1 MISKFL
7 KFLPA
12 LLFAVL
18 MAACGGNDPETP
30 GNNGDNNGDDDPTE
44 EISASDFIGAW
55 VQDDSSDPVY
65 LVFNSDLTGESVL
78 NDDPGDPSS
87 IRKQAFEWKYRNESL
102 ILTFN
107 TTKMVYSVV
116 AISKKS
122 MTLMDED
129 GYEESYRRIKKSEVP
144 GYEGDD
150 DDDSDDPDGP
160 NDNPGDVNANIKTL
174 EAEPSAY
181 SAKLKGQYSGNV
193 LPTTVGIDY
202 SYFKDF
208 PEKYTH
214 RVSMDGKFGSFT
226 LEATK
231 IVDLATIYYR
241 AVAIVNDNA
250 IYGETK
256 QCKTL
261 QGTYKIDGKE
271 YKFIKVTGLASGSF
285 SMMQTEVPPEAEF
298 EICGCK
304 VTMNSNPKDPM
315 TKGEMREFFNI
326 DSPVLM
332 RYPSPE
338 EWMYAAS
345 GGSKSAGY
353 TYSGSNTL
361 DDVAWFASNS
371 NGHARKITSKLPNE
385 LGFYDMSGNYAEL
398 TALYDE
404 YLQEKWKEVVL
415 LATYKIQDVSA
426 LMFNKMWEAG
436 GGAFGG
442 CWDSSQDDCQTNSA
456 VNVTSQ
462 TERNRFD
469 NTKYTVRLVY
479 SRPD

>member
-1 MISKFL
+1 MNISKFL

-18 MAACGGNDPETP
+18 MAACGGNDPE
-30 GNNGDNNGDDDPTE
+30 NNGDGGKEIPTD
-44 EISASDFIGAW
+44 EITAADFVGAW
-55 VQDDSSDPVY
+55 INEEDPDVY
-65 LVFNSDLTGESVL
+65 IVLEADRSGSIIEFGTKDGKPIKVESE
-78 NDDPGDPSS
+78 
-87 IRKQAFEWKYRNESL
+87 IAWRYRNQT
-102 ILTFN
+102 LTVGSEDW
-107 TTKMVYSVV
+107 TVV
-116 AISKKS
+116 KISKRS

-129 GYEESYRRIKKSEVP
+129 GYEETYRRSRKSEIP

-150 DDDSDDPDGP
+150 PDDPDDPDGP

-174 EAEPSAY
+174 GAEPSAY

-202 SYFKDF
+202 SYYEDF
-208 PEKYTH
+208 PKKYTR
-214 RVSMDGKFGSFT
+214 RVSIDGKFGSFT

-241 AVAIVNDNA
+241 AVAIVNDKA

-256 QCKTL
+256 QCETL

-271 YKFIKVTGLASGSF
+271 YKFIKVTGLATGSF
-285 SMMQTEVPPEAEF
+285 SMMQTEVPPEAEL

-361 DDVAWFASNS
+361 NDVAWFASNS
-371 NGHARKITSKLPNE
+371 NGHARKIASKLPNE

>member
-1 MISKFL
+1 MNISKFL

-18 MAACGGNDPETP
+18 MAACGGNDPE
-30 GNNGDNNGDDDPTE
+30 NNGDGGKDIPTD
-44 EISASDFIGAW
+44 EITAADFVGAW
-55 VQDDSSDPVY
+55 VNEEDPDVY
-65 LVFNSDLTGESVL
+65 IVLEADRSGSIIEFGTKDGKPIKVESE
-78 NDDPGDPSS
+78 
-87 IRKQAFEWKYRNESL
+87 IAWRYRNQT
-102 ILTFN
+102 LTAGSEDW
-107 TTKMVYSVV
+107 TVV
-116 AISKKS
+116 KISKRS

-129 GYEESYRRIKKSEVP
+129 GYEESYRRIKKSEIP

-150 DDDSDDPDGP
+150 SDDPDDPDGP

-174 EAEPSAY
+174 DAEPSAY

-202 SYFKDF
+202 SYYEDF
-208 PEKYTH
+208 PKKYTR
-214 RVSMDGKFGSFT
+214 RVSIDGKFGSFT

-285 SMMQTEVPPEAEF
+285 SMMQTEVPPEAEL

-371 NGHARKITSKLPNE
+371 NGHARKIASKLPNE

>member
-1 MISKFL
+1 MNISKFL

-18 MAACGGNDPETP
+18 MASWGGNDPE
-30 GNNGDNNGDDDPTE
+30 NNGDGGKDIPTD
-44 EISASDFIGAW
+44 EITAADFVGAW
-55 VQDDSSDPVY
+55 VNEEDPDVY
-65 LVFNSDLTGESVL
+65 IVLEADRSGSIIEFGTKDGKPIKVESE
-78 NDDPGDPSS
+78 
-87 IRKQAFEWKYRNESL
+87 IAWRYRNQT
-102 ILTFN
+102 LTAGSEDW
-107 TTKMVYSVV
+107 TVV
-116 AISKKS
+116 KISKRS

-129 GYEESYRRIKKSEVP
+129 GYEESYRRIKKSEIP

-150 DDDSDDPDGP
+150 SDDPDDPDGP

-174 EAEPSAY
+174 DAEPSAY

-202 SYFKDF
+202 SYYEDF
-208 PEKYTH
+208 PKKYTR
-214 RVSMDGKFGSFT
+214 RVSIDGKFGSFT

-271 YKFIKVTGLASGSF
+271 YKFIKVTGFDSVSF
-285 SMMQTEVPPEAEF
+285 SMMQTEVPPEAEL

-371 NGHARKITSKLPNE
+371 NGHARKIASKLPNE

>member
-1 MISKFL
+1 MNISKFL

-12 LLFAVL
+12 LLFAVF
-18 MAACGGNDPETP
+18 MAACGGNDPE
-30 GNNGDNNGDDDPTE
+30 NNGDGGEDIPTD
-44 EISASDFIGAW
+44 EITSADFVGAW
-55 VQDDSSDPVY
+55 VNEEDPDCYIV
-65 LVFNSDLTGESVL
+65 LEADRSGSIIEFGTKDGKPIKVESE
-78 NDDPGDPSS
+78 
-87 IRKQAFEWKYRNESL
+87 IAWRYRNQT
-102 ILTFN
+102 LTVGSEDW
-107 TTKMVYSVV
+107 TVV
-116 AISKKS
+116 KISKRS

-129 GYEESYRRIKKSEVP
+129 GYEESYRRIKKSEIP

-150 DDDSDDPDGP
+150 PDDPDDPDGP

-193 LPTTVGIDY
+193 LPTMVGIDY

-208 PEKYTH
+208 PEKYTC

-241 AVAIVNDNA
+241 AVAIVNDKA

-256 QCKTL
+256 QCETL

-285 SMMQTEVPPEAEF
+285 SMMQTEVPPEAEL

-371 NGHARKITSKLPNE
+371 NGHARKIASKLPNE

>member
-1 MISKFL
+1 MNISKFL

-12 LLFAVL
+12 LLFAVF
-18 MAACGGNDPETP
+18 MAACGGNDPE
-30 GNNGDNNGDDDPTE
+30 NNGDGGKDIPTD
-44 EISASDFIGAW
+44 EITAADFVGAW
-55 VQDDSSDPVY
+55 VNEEDPDVY
-65 LVFNSDLTGESVL
+65 IVLEADCSGSIIEFGTKDGKPIKVESE
-78 NDDPGDPSS
+78 
-87 IRKQAFEWKYRNESL
+87 IAWRYRNQT
-102 ILTFN
+102 LTVDGEDW
-107 TTKMVYSVV
+107 TVV
-116 AISKKS
+116 KISKRS

-129 GYEESYRRIKKSEVP
+129 GYEESYRRIKKSEIP

-150 DDDSDDPDGP
+150 PDDPDGP

-202 SYFKDF
+202 SYYEDF
-208 PEKYTH
+208 PKKYTR
-214 RVSMDGKFGSFT
+214 RVSIDGKFGSFT

-285 SMMQTEVPPEAEF
+285 SMMQTEVPPEAEL

-371 NGHARKITSKLPNE
+371 NGHARKIASKLPNE

>member
-1 MISKFL
+1 MNISKFL

-18 MAACGGNDPETP
+18 MAACGGNDPE
-30 GNNGDNNGDDDPTE
+30 NNGDGGKDIPTD
-44 EISASDFIGAW
+44 EITAADFVGAW
-55 VQDDSSDPVY
+55 VNEEDPDVY
-65 LVFNSDLTGESVL
+65 IVLEADRSGSIIEFGTKDGKPIKVESE
-78 NDDPGDPSS
+78 
-87 IRKQAFEWKYRNESL
+87 IAWRYRNQT
-102 ILTFN
+102 LTAGSEDW
-107 TTKMVYSVV
+107 TVV
-116 AISKKS
+116 KISKRS

-129 GYEESYRRIKKSEVP
+129 GYEESYRRIKKSEIP

-150 DDDSDDPDGP
+150 SDDPDDPDGP

-174 EAEPSAY
+174 DAEPSAY

-202 SYFKDF
+202 SYYEDF
-208 PEKYTH
+208 PKKYTR
-214 RVSMDGKFGSFT
+214 RVSIDGKFGSFT

-285 SMMQTEVPPEAEF
+285 SMMQTEVPPEAEL

-326 DSPVLM
+326 DSPVLV

-371 NGHARKITSKLPNE
+371 NGHARKIASKLPNE

>member
-1 MISKFL
+1 MNISKFL

-18 MAACGGNDPETP
+18 MAACGGNDPE
-30 GNNGDNNGDDDPTE
+30 NNGDGGKEIPTD
-44 EISASDFIGAW
+44 EITAADFVGAW
-55 VQDDSSDPVY
+55 INEEDPDVY
-65 LVFNSDLTGESVL
+65 IVLEADRSGSIIEFGTKDGKPIKVESE
-78 NDDPGDPSS
+78 
-87 IRKQAFEWKYRNESL
+87 IAWRYRNQT
-102 ILTFN
+102 LTVGSEDW
-107 TTKMVYSVV
+107 TVV
-116 AISKKS
+116 KISKRS

-129 GYEESYRRIKKSEVP
+129 GYEESYRRIKKSEIP
-144 GYEGDD
+144 SYEGDD
-150 DDDSDDPDGP
+150 PDDPDDPDGP

-174 EAEPSAY
+174 DAEPSAY

-193 LPTTVGIDY
+193 LPTMVGIDY

-208 PEKYTH
+208 PEKYTC

-226 LEATK
+226 LDATK

-241 AVAIVNDNA
+241 AVAIVNDKA

-256 QCKTL
+256 QCETL

-285 SMMQTEVPPEAEF
+285 SMMQTEVPPEAEL

-371 NGHARKITSKLPNE
+371 NGHARKIASKLPNE

-469 NTKYTVRLVY
+469 NKKYTLRLVY

>member
-1 MISKFL
+1 MNSGD
-7 KFLPA
+7 A
-12 LLFAVL
+12 TLLAQL
-18 MAACGGNDPETP
+18 AGQGA
-30 GNNGDNNGDDDPTE
+30 PTE
-44 EISASDFIGAW
+44 IYEYEIVDYAL
-55 VQDDSSDPVY
+55 QP
-65 LVFNSDLTGESVL
+65 SV
-78 NDDPGDPSS
+78 
-87 IRKQAFEWKYRNESL
+87 
-102 ILTFN
+102 
-107 TTKMVYSVV
+107 
-116 AISKKS
+116 
-122 MTLMDED
+122 
-129 GYEESYRRIKKSEVP
+129 
-144 GYEGDD
+144 
-150 DDDSDDPDGP
+150 
-160 NDNPGDVNANIKTL
+160 KTL
-174 EAEPSAY
+174 DAEPSAY

-202 SYFKDF
+202 SYYEDF
-208 PEKYTH
+208 PKKYTR
-214 RVSMDGKFGSFT
+214 RVSIDGKFGSFT

-285 SMMQTEVPPEAEF
+285 SMMQTEVPPEAEL

-371 NGHARKITSKLPNE
+371 NGHARKIASKLPNE

>member
-1 MISKFL
+1 MNISRTL

-12 LLFAVL
+12 LLFAAF
-18 MAACGGNDPETP
+18 MAACGGNDPE
-30 GNNGDNNGDDDPTE
+30 NNGDGGEDIPTD
-44 EISASDFIGAW
+44 EITSADFVGAW
-55 VQDDSSDPVY
+55 VNEEDPDCYIV
-65 LVFNSDLTGESVL
+65 LEADRSGSIIEFGTKDGKPIKVESE
-78 NDDPGDPSS
+78 
-87 IRKQAFEWKYRNESL
+87 IAWRYRNQT
-102 ILTFN
+102 LTVGSEDW
-107 TTKMVYSVV
+107 TVV
-116 AISKKS
+116 KISKRS

-129 GYEESYRRIKKSEVP
+129 GYEESYRRIKKSEIP
-144 GYEGDD
+144 SYEGDD
-150 DDDSDDPDGP
+150 PDDPDDPDGP

-202 SYFKDF
+202 SYYEDF
-208 PEKYTH
+208 PKKYTR
-214 RVSMDGKFGSFT
+214 RVSIDGKFGSFT

-271 YKFIKVTGLASGSF
+271 YKFIKVTGPASGSF
-285 SMMQTEVPPEAEF
+285 SMMQTEVPPEAEL

-371 NGHARKITSKLPNE
+371 NGHARKIASKLPNE

-469 NTKYTVRLVY
+469 NKKYTLRLVY

>member
-1 MISKFL
+1 MNISKFL

-18 MAACGGNDPETP
+18 MAACGGNDPE
-30 GNNGDNNGDDDPTE
+30 NNGDGGKDIPTD
-44 EISASDFIGAW
+44 EITAADFVGAW
-55 VQDDSSDPVY
+55 VNEEDPDVY
-65 LVFNSDLTGESVL
+65 IVLEADRSGSIIEFGTKDGKPIKVESE
-78 NDDPGDPSS
+78 
-87 IRKQAFEWKYRNESL
+87 IAWRYRNQT
-102 ILTFN
+102 LTAGSEDW
-107 TTKMVYSVV
+107 TVV
-116 AISKKS
+116 KISKRS

-129 GYEESYRRIKKSEVP
+129 GYEESYRRIKKSEIP

-150 DDDSDDPDGP
+150 SDDPDDPDGP

-174 EAEPSAY
+174 DAEPSAY
-181 SAKLKGQYSGNV
+181 SAKLKGQYSGIV

-202 SYFKDF
+202 SYYEDF
-208 PEKYTH
+208 PKKYTR
-214 RVSMDGKFGSFT
+214 RVSIDGKFGSFT

-285 SMMQTEVPPEAEF
+285 SMMQTEVPPEAEL

-371 NGHARKITSKLPNE
+371 NGHARKIASKLPNE

>member
-30 GNNGDNNGDDDPTE
+30 GNNGDNNNNGDDDPTE
-44 EISASDFIGAW
+44 EISASDFVGAW
-55 VQDDSSDPVY
+55 VNEEDPDVYIVLESDRSGVIIEIGTNNGKPVTETIDF
-65 LVFNSDLTGESVL
+65 V
-78 NDDPGDPSS
+78 
-87 IRKQAFEWKYRNESL
+87 WKYRNQT
-102 ILTFN
+102 LTVDGEDY
-107 TTKMVYSVV
+107 TVIKM
-116 AISKKS
+116 SKRS

-144 GYEGDD
+144 GYEGDEP
-150 DDDSDDPDGP
+150 DDPDGP

-174 EAEPSAY
+174 DAEPSAY

-193 LPTTVGIDY
+193 LPTMVGIDY

-208 PEKYTH
+208 PEKYTC

-241 AVAIVNDNA
+241 AVAIVNDKA

-271 YKFIKVTGLASGSF
+271 YKFIKVTGLATGSF
-285 SMMQTEVPPEAEF
+285 SMMQTEVPPEAEL

-326 DSPVLM
+326 DSPVIM

-371 NGHARKITSKLPNE
+371 NGHARKIASKLPNE
-385 LGFYDMSGNYAEL
+385 LGFYDMSGNYAEI
-398 TALYDE
+398 TALYDDDLRE
-404 YLQEKWKEVVL
+404 RWKEAVL
-415 LATYKIQDVSA
+415 KATYRIQDISA

-442 CWDSSQDDCQTNSA
+442 CWDSSQDDCQVNSA

>member
-1 MISKFL
+1 MNISKFL

-18 MAACGGNDPETP
+18 MAACGGNDPE
-30 GNNGDNNGDDDPTE
+30 NNGDGGKDIPTD
-44 EISASDFIGAW
+44 EITAADFVGAW
-55 VQDDSSDPVY
+55 VNEEDPDVY
-65 LVFNSDLTGESVL
+65 IVLEADRSGSIIEFGTKDGKPIKVESE
-78 NDDPGDPSS
+78 
-87 IRKQAFEWKYRNESL
+87 IAWRYRNQT
-102 ILTFN
+102 LTAGSEDW
-107 TTKMVYSVV
+107 TVV
-116 AISKKS
+116 KISKRS

-129 GYEESYRRIKKSEVP
+129 GYEESYRRIKKSEIP

-150 DDDSDDPDGP
+150 SDDPDDPDGP
-160 NDNPGDVNANIKTL
+160 NDNPGDVNANIRTL
-174 EAEPSAY
+174 DAEPSAY

-202 SYFKDF
+202 SYYEDF
-208 PEKYTH
+208 PKKYTR
-214 RVSMDGKFGSFT
+214 RVSIDGKFGSFT

-285 SMMQTEVPPEAEF
+285 SMMQTEVPPEAEL

-371 NGHARKITSKLPNE
+371 NGHARKIASKLPNE

>member
-1 MISKFL
+1 MNISRIL

-18 MAACGGNDPETP
+18 MAACGGNDPE
-30 GNNGDNNGDDDPTE
+30 NNGDGGKEIPTD
-44 EISASDFIGAW
+44 EITAADFVGAW
-55 VQDDSSDPVY
+55 INEEDPDVY
-65 LVFNSDLTGESVL
+65 IVLEADRSGSIIEFGTKDGKPIKVESE
-78 NDDPGDPSS
+78 
-87 IRKQAFEWKYRNESL
+87 IAWRYRNQT
-102 ILTFN
+102 LTVGSEDW
-107 TTKMVYSVV
+107 TVV
-116 AISKKS
+116 KISKRS

-129 GYEESYRRIKKSEVP
+129 GYEESYRRIKKSEIP
-144 GYEGDD
+144 SYEGDD
-150 DDDSDDPDGP
+150 PDDPDDPDGP

-174 EAEPSAY
+174 DAEPSAY

-193 LPTTVGIDY
+193 LPTMVGIDY

-208 PEKYTH
+208 PEKYTC

-241 AVAIVNDNA
+241 AVAIVNDKA

-256 QCKTL
+256 QCETL

-285 SMMQTEVPPEAEF
+285 SMMQTEVPPEAEL

-371 NGHARKITSKLPNE
+371 NGHARKIASKLPNE

-469 NTKYTVRLVY
+469 NKKYTLRLVY

>member
-1 MISKFL
+1 MNISKFL

-12 LLFAVL
+12 LLFAVF
-18 MAACGGNDPETP
+18 MAACGGNDPE
-30 GNNGDNNGDDDPTE
+30 NNGDGGEDIPTD
-44 EISASDFIGAW
+44 EITSADFVGAW
-55 VQDDSSDPVY
+55 VNEEDPDCYIV
-65 LVFNSDLTGESVL
+65 LEADRSGSIIEFGTKDGKPIKVESE
-78 NDDPGDPSS
+78 
-87 IRKQAFEWKYRNESL
+87 IAWRYRNQT
-102 ILTFN
+102 LTVGSEDW
-107 TTKMVYSVV
+107 TVV
-116 AISKKS
+116 KISKRS

-129 GYEESYRRIKKSEVP
+129 GYEESYRRIKKSEIP
-144 GYEGDD
+144 SYEGDD
-150 DDDSDDPDGP
+150 PDDPDDPDGP

-202 SYFKDF
+202 SYYEDF
-208 PEKYTH
+208 PKKYTR
-214 RVSMDGKFGSFT
+214 RVSIDGKFGSFT

-271 YKFIKVTGLASGSF
+271 YKFIKVTGPASGSF
-285 SMMQTEVPPEAEF
+285 SMMQTEVPPEAEL

-371 NGHARKITSKLPNE
+371 NGHARKIASKLPNE

-469 NTKYTVRLVY
+469 NKKYTLRLVY

>member
-1 MISKFL
+1 MNISKFL

-18 MAACGGNDPETP
+18 MAACGGNDPE
-30 GNNGDNNGDDDPTE
+30 NNGDGGKEIPTD
-44 EISASDFIGAW
+44 EITAADFVGAW
-55 VQDDSSDPVY
+55 INEEDPDVY
-65 LVFNSDLTGESVL
+65 IVLEADRSGSIIEFGTKDGKPIKVESE
-78 NDDPGDPSS
+78 
-87 IRKQAFEWKYRNESL
+87 IAWRYRNQT
-102 ILTFN
+102 LTVGSEDW
-107 TTKMVYSVV
+107 TVV
-116 AISKKS
+116 KISKRS

-129 GYEESYRRIKKSEVP
+129 GYEETYRRIRKSEIP

-150 DDDSDDPDGP
+150 DDNPDDPDGPDGP

-202 SYFKDF
+202 SYYEDF
-208 PEKYTH
+208 PEKYTR

-285 SMMQTEVPPEAEF
+285 SMMQTEVPPEAEL

-371 NGHARKITSKLPNE
+371 NGHARKIASKLPNE

-415 LATYKIQDVSA
+415 KATYKIQDISA

-442 CWDSSQDDCQTNSA
+442 CWNSSQDDCQTNSA

-469 NTKYTVRLVY
+469 NTKYTLRLVY

>member
-1 MISKFL
+1 MNISRTL

-12 LLFAVL
+12 LLFAAF
-18 MAACGGNDPETP
+18 MAACGGNDPE
-30 GNNGDNNGDDDPTE
+30 NNGDGGEDIPTD
-44 EISASDFIGAW
+44 EITSADFVGAW
-55 VQDDSSDPVY
+55 VNEEDPDCYIV
-65 LVFNSDLTGESVL
+65 LEADRSGSIIEFGTKDGKPIKVESE
-78 NDDPGDPSS
+78 
-87 IRKQAFEWKYRNESL
+87 IAWRYRNQT
-102 ILTFN
+102 LTVGSEDW
-107 TTKMVYSVV
+107 TVV
-116 AISKKS
+116 KISKRS

-129 GYEESYRRIKKSEVP
+129 GYEESYRRIKKSEIP
-144 GYEGDD
+144 SYEGDD
-150 DDDSDDPDGP
+150 PDDPDDPDGP

-202 SYFKDF
+202 SYYEDF
-208 PEKYTH
+208 PKKYTR
-214 RVSMDGKFGSFT
+214 RVSIDGKFGSFT

-241 AVAIVNDNA
+241 AVAIVNDKA

-256 QCKTL
+256 QCETL

-285 SMMQTEVPPEAEF
+285 SMMQTEVPPEAEL

-371 NGHARKITSKLPNE
+371 NGHARKIASKLPNE

-456 VNVTSQ
+456 VNVMSQ

>member
-1 MISKFL
+1 MNISKFL

-18 MAACGGNDPETP
+18 MAACGGNDPE
-30 GNNGDNNGDDDPTE
+30 NNGKDIPTD
-44 EISASDFIGAW
+44 EITAADFVGAW
-55 VQDDSSDPVY
+55 VNEEDPDVY
-65 LVFNSDLTGESVL
+65 IVLEADRSGSIIEFGTKDGKPIKVESE
-78 NDDPGDPSS
+78 
-87 IRKQAFEWKYRNESL
+87 IAWRYRNQT
-102 ILTFN
+102 LTAGSEDW
-107 TTKMVYSVV
+107 TVV
-116 AISKKS
+116 KISKRS

-129 GYEESYRRIKKSEVP
+129 GYEESYRRIKKSEIP

-150 DDDSDDPDGP
+150 SDDPDDPDGP

-174 EAEPSAY
+174 DAEPSAY

-202 SYFKDF
+202 SYYEDF
-208 PEKYTH
+208 PKKYTR
-214 RVSMDGKFGSFT
+214 RVSIDGKFGSFT

-261 QGTYKIDGKE
+261 PGTYKIDGKE

-285 SMMQTEVPPEAEF
+285 SMMQTEVPPEAEL

-371 NGHARKITSKLPNE
+371 NGHARKIASKLPNE

>member
-1 MISKFL
+1 MNISKFL

-18 MAACGGNDPETP
+18 MAACGGNDPE
-30 GNNGDNNGDDDPTE
+30 NNGDGGKDIPTD
-44 EISASDFIGAW
+44 EITAADFVGAW
-55 VQDDSSDPVY
+55 VNEEDPDVY
-65 LVFNSDLTGESVL
+65 IVLEADRSGSIIEFGTKDGKPIKVESE
-78 NDDPGDPSS
+78 
-87 IRKQAFEWKYRNESL
+87 IAWRYRNQT
-102 ILTFN
+102 LTAGSEDW
-107 TTKMVYSVV
+107 TVV
-116 AISKKS
+116 KISKRS

-129 GYEESYRRIKKSEVP
+129 GYEESYRRIKKSEIP

-150 DDDSDDPDGP
+150 SDDPDDPDGP

-174 EAEPSAY
+174 DAEPAAY

-202 SYFKDF
+202 SYYEDF
-208 PEKYTH
+208 PKKYTR
-214 RVSMDGKFGSFT
+214 RVSIDGKFGSFT

-285 SMMQTEVPPEAEF
+285 SMMQTEVPPEAEL

-371 NGHARKITSKLPNE
+371 NGHARKIASKLPNE

>member
-1 MISKFL
+1 MNISKFL

-18 MAACGGNDPETP
+18 MAACGGNDPE
-30 GNNGDNNGDDDPTE
+30 NNGDEGKEIPTD
-44 EISASDFIGAW
+44 EITAADFVGAW
-55 VQDDSSDPVY
+55 INEEDPDVY
-65 LVFNSDLTGESVL
+65 IVLEADRSGSIIEFGTKDGKPIKVESE
-78 NDDPGDPSS
+78 
-87 IRKQAFEWKYRNESL
+87 IAWRYRNQT
-102 ILTFN
+102 LTVGSEDW
-107 TTKMVYSVV
+107 TVV
-116 AISKKS
+116 KISKRS

-129 GYEESYRRIKKSEVP
+129 GYEESYRRIKKSEIP

-150 DDDSDDPDGP
+150 DDNGDDPDGP

-202 SYFKDF
+202 SYYEDF
-208 PEKYTH
+208 PKKYTR
-214 RVSMDGKFGSFT
+214 RVSIDGKFGSFT

-241 AVAIVNDNA
+241 AVAIVNDKA

-256 QCKTL
+256 QCETL

-271 YKFIKVTGLASGSF
+271 YKFIKVTGLATGSF
-285 SMMQTEVPPEAEF
+285 SMMQTEVPPEAEL

-361 DDVAWFASNS
+361 NDVAWFASNS
-371 NGHARKITSKLPNE
+371 NGHARKIASKLPNE

>member
-1 MISKFL
+1 MNISKFL

-18 MAACGGNDPETP
+18 MAACGGNDPE
-30 GNNGDNNGDDDPTE
+30 NNGDGGKDIPTD
-44 EISASDFIGAW
+44 EITAADFVGAW
-55 VQDDSSDPVY
+55 VNEEDPDVY
-65 LVFNSDLTGESVL
+65 IVLEADRSGSIIEFGTKDGKPIKVESE
-78 NDDPGDPSS
+78 
-87 IRKQAFEWKYRNESL
+87 IAWRYRNQT
-102 ILTFN
+102 LTAGSEDW
-107 TTKMVYSVV
+107 TVV
-116 AISKKS
+116 KISKRS

-129 GYEESYRRIKKSEVP
+129 GYEESYRRIKKSEIP

-150 DDDSDDPDGP
+150 SDDPDDPDGP

-174 EAEPSAY
+174 DAEPSAY
-181 SAKLKGQYSGNV
+181 SAKPKGQYSGNV

-202 SYFKDF
+202 SYYEDF
-208 PEKYTH
+208 PKKYTR
-214 RVSMDGKFGSFT
+214 RVSIDGKFGSFT

-285 SMMQTEVPPEAEF
+285 SMMQTEVPPEAEL

-371 NGHARKITSKLPNE
+371 NGHARKIASKLPNE

>member
-1 MISKFL
+1 MNISKFL

-18 MAACGGNDPETP
+18 MAACGGNDPE
-30 GNNGDNNGDDDPTE
+30 NNGDGGKEIPTD
-44 EISASDFIGAW
+44 EITAADFVGAW
-55 VQDDSSDPVY
+55 INEEDPDVY
-65 LVFNSDLTGESVL
+65 IVLEADRSGSIIEFGTKDGKPIKVESE
-78 NDDPGDPSS
+78 
-87 IRKQAFEWKYRNESL
+87 IAWRYRNQT
-102 ILTFN
+102 LTVGSEDW
-107 TTKMVYSVV
+107 TVV
-116 AISKKS
+116 KISKRS

-129 GYEESYRRIKKSEVP
+129 GYEETYRRIRKSEIP

-150 DDDSDDPDGP
+150 DDNPDDPDGPDGP

-202 SYFKDF
+202 SYYEDF
-208 PEKYTH
+208 PEKYTR

-285 SMMQTEVPPEAEF
+285 SMMQTEVPPEAEL

-371 NGHARKITSKLPNE
+371 NGHARKIASKLPNE

-415 LATYKIQDVSA
+415 KATYKIQDISA

-442 CWDSSQDDCQTNSA
+442 CWNSSQDDCQTNSA

-469 NTKYTVRLVY
+469 NTKYTLRLVY
-479 SRPD
+479 PRPD

>member
-1 MISKFL
+1 MNISRIL

-18 MAACGGNDPETP
+18 MAACGGNDPE
-30 GNNGDNNGDDDPTE
+30 NNGDGGKEIPTD
-44 EISASDFIGAW
+44 EITAADFVGAW
-55 VQDDSSDPVY
+55 INEEDPDVY
-65 LVFNSDLTGESVL
+65 IVLEADRSGSIIEFGTKDGKPIKVESE
-78 NDDPGDPSS
+78 
-87 IRKQAFEWKYRNESL
+87 IAWRYRNQT
-102 ILTFN
+102 LTVGSEDW
-107 TTKMVYSVV
+107 TVV
-116 AISKKS
+116 KISKRS

-129 GYEESYRRIKKSEVP
+129 GYEESYRRIKKSEIP

-150 DDDSDDPDGP
+150 PDDPDDPDGP

-202 SYFKDF
+202 SYYEDF
-208 PEKYTH
+208 PEKYTR
-214 RVSMDGKFGSFT
+214 RVSIDGKFGSFT

-285 SMMQTEVPPEAEF
+285 SMMQTEVPPEAGL

-371 NGHARKITSKLPNE
+371 NGHARKIASKLPNE

>member
-1 MISKFL
+1 MNISKFL

-18 MAACGGNDPETP
+18 MAACGGNDPE
-30 GNNGDNNGDDDPTE
+30 NNGDGGKEIPTD
-44 EISASDFIGAW
+44 EITAADFVGAW
-55 VQDDSSDPVY
+55 INEEDPDVY
-65 LVFNSDLTGESVL
+65 IVLEADRSGSIIEFGTKDGKPIKVESE
-78 NDDPGDPSS
+78 
-87 IRKQAFEWKYRNESL
+87 IAWRYRNQT
-102 ILTFN
+102 LTVGSEDW
-107 TTKMVYSVV
+107 TVV
-116 AISKKS
+116 KISKRS
-122 MTLMDED
+122 LTLMDED
-129 GYEESYRRIKKSEVP
+129 GYEETYCRIRKSEIP

-150 DDDSDDPDGP
+150 DDNPDDPDGPDGP

-202 SYFKDF
+202 SYYEDF
-208 PEKYTH
+208 PEKYTR

-241 AVAIVNDNA
+241 AVAIVNDKA

-285 SMMQTEVPPEAEF
+285 SMMQTEVPPEAEL

-371 NGHARKITSKLPNE
+371 NGHARKIASKLPNE

>member
-1 MISKFL
+1 MNISRTL

-12 LLFAVL
+12 LLFAAF
-18 MAACGGNDPETP
+18 MAACGGNDPE
-30 GNNGDNNGDDDPTE
+30 NNGDGGEDIPTD
-44 EISASDFIGAW
+44 EITSADFVGAW
-55 VQDDSSDPVY
+55 VNEEDPDCYIV
-65 LVFNSDLTGESVL
+65 LEADRSGSIIEFGTKDGKPIKVESE
-78 NDDPGDPSS
+78 
-87 IRKQAFEWKYRNESL
+87 IAWRYRNQT
-102 ILTFN
+102 LTVGSEDW
-107 TTKMVYSVV
+107 TVV
-116 AISKKS
+116 KISKRS

-129 GYEESYRRIKKSEVP
+129 GYEESYRRIKKSEIP
-144 GYEGDD
+144 SYEGDD
-150 DDDSDDPDGP
+150 PDDPDDPDGP

-202 SYFKDF
+202 SYYEDF
-208 PEKYTH
+208 PEKYTR
-214 RVSMDGKFGSFT
+214 RVSIDGKFGSFT

-285 SMMQTEVPPEAEF
+285 SMMQTEVPPEAEL

-304 VTMNSNPKDPM
+304 VTMNSNSKDPM

-371 NGHARKITSKLPNE
+371 NGHARKIASKLPNE

-469 NTKYTVRLVY
+469 NKKYTVRLVY

>member
-1 MISKFL
+1 MNISRIL

-18 MAACGGNDPETP
+18 MAACGGNDPE
-30 GNNGDNNGDDDPTE
+30 NNGDGGKDIPTD
-44 EISASDFIGAW
+44 EITTSDFVGAW
-55 VQDDSSDPVY
+55 VDEDDSDFY
-65 LVFNSDLTGESVL
+65 MILEADRTGSVIEIGT
-78 NDDPGDPSS
+78 NNGNTETEETE
-87 IRKQAFEWKYRNESL
+87 FVWKYRNQT
-102 ILTFN
+102 LTVDGEDF
-107 TTKMVYSVV
+107 TVIQ
-116 AISKKS
+116 ISKRA

-150 DDDSDDPDGP
+150 DDDNDPDDP

-202 SYFKDF
+202 SYYEDF
-208 PEKYTH
+208 PKKYTR
-214 RVSMDGKFGSFT
+214 RVSIDGKFGSFT

-241 AVAIVNDNA
+241 AVAIVNDKA

-256 QCKTL
+256 QCETL

-271 YKFIKVTGLASGSF
+271 YKFIKVTGLATGSF
-285 SMMQTEVPPEAEF
+285 SMMQTEVPPEAEL
-298 EICGCK
+298 EIYGCK

-361 DDVAWFASNS
+361 NDVAWFASNS
-371 NGHARKITSKLPNE
+371 NGHARKIASKLPNE

>member
-1 MISKFL
+1 MNISRTL

-12 LLFAVL
+12 LLFAAF
-18 MAACGGNDPETP
+18 MAACGGNDPE
-30 GNNGDNNGDDDPTE
+30 NNDDGGKDIPTD
-44 EISASDFIGAW
+44 EITSADFVGAW
-55 VQDDSSDPVY
+55 VNEEDPDCYIV
-65 LVFNSDLTGESVL
+65 LEADRSGSIIEFGTKDGKPIKVESE
-78 NDDPGDPSS
+78 
-87 IRKQAFEWKYRNESL
+87 IAWRYRNQT
-102 ILTFN
+102 LTVGSEDW
-107 TTKMVYSVV
+107 TVV
-116 AISKKS
+116 KISKRS

-129 GYEESYRRIKKSEVP
+129 GYEESYRRIKKSEIS

-150 DDDSDDPDGP
+150 PDDPDDPDGS

-174 EAEPSAY
+174 DAESSAY

-193 LPTTVGIDY
+193 LPTMVGIDY

-208 PEKYTH
+208 PEKYTR

-285 SMMQTEVPPEAEF
+285 SMMQTEVPPEAEL

-371 NGHARKITSKLPNE
+371 NGHARKIASKLPNE

-442 CWDSSQDDCQTNSA
+442 CWDSAQDDCQTNSA

>member
-1 MISKFL
+1 MLKHHLTMNISKTL

-12 LLFAVL
+12 LLLAVF
-18 MAACGGNDPETP
+18 MAACGGNDPE
-30 GNNGDNNGDDDPTE
+30 NNGDGGKDIPAD
-44 EISASDFIGAW
+44 EITTSDFVGAW
-55 VQDDSSDPVY
+55 VDEDDSDFY
-65 LVFNSDLTGESVL
+65 MILEADRTGSVIEIGT
-78 NDDPGDPSS
+78 NNGNTETEETE
-87 IRKQAFEWKYRNESL
+87 FVWKYRNQT
-102 ILTFN
+102 LTLDGEDL
-107 TTKMVYSVV
+107 TVMK
-116 AISKKS
+116 ISKRS

-129 GYEESYRRIKKSEVP
+129 GDRYSYRRIKKSEVP

-150 DDDSDDPDGP
+150 DDDNDPDDP

-193 LPTTVGIDY
+193 LPATVGIDY
-202 SYFKDF
+202 SYYKDF
-208 PEKYTH
+208 PEKYTG

-231 IVDLATIYYR
+231 IVDLATVYYR
-241 AVAIVNDNA
+241 AVAIVDGKE

-256 QCKTL
+256 KFETL
-261 QGTYKIDGKE
+261 QGTYKIDGVE
-271 YKFIKVTGLASGSF
+271 YKFIKVTGLATGSY
-285 SMMQTEVPPEAEF
+285 SMMQTEVPPEAELEF
-298 EICGCK
+298 CGGK
-304 VTMNSNPKDPM
+304 TILNSNTKDPL

-326 DSPVLM
+326 DGPLIM

-353 TYSGSNTL
+353 TFSGGNTL

-371 NGHARKITSKLPNE
+371 NGHARKIAQKLPNE

-398 TALYDE
+398 TAYYDDDLRE
-404 YLQEKWKEVVL
+404 RWKDLVL
-415 LATYKIQDVSA
+415 KGVTKIQDVSA
-426 LMFNKMWEAG
+426 LMFNKMWEAA

-442 CWDSSQDDCQTNSA
+442 CWDSPQDDCQTNSA
-456 VNVTSQ
+456 VDVTSQ
-462 TERNRFD
+462 TGKNRLD

>member
-1 MISKFL
+1 MNISKFL

-18 MAACGGNDPETP
+18 MAACGGNDPE
-30 GNNGDNNGDDDPTE
+30 NNGDGGKDIPTD
-44 EISASDFIGAW
+44 EITAADFVGAW
-55 VQDDSSDPVY
+55 VNEEDPDVY
-65 LVFNSDLTGESVL
+65 IVLEADRSGSIIEFGTKDGKPIKVESE
-78 NDDPGDPSS
+78 
-87 IRKQAFEWKYRNESL
+87 IAWRYRNQT
-102 ILTFN
+102 LTAGSEDW
-107 TTKMVYSVV
+107 TVV
-116 AISKKS
+116 KISKRS

-129 GYEESYRRIKKSEVP
+129 GYEESYRRIKKSEIP

-150 DDDSDDPDGP
+150 SDDPDDPDGP
-160 NDNPGDVNANIKTL
+160 NDNPGDVNANIKTPD
-174 EAEPSAY
+174 AEPSAY

-202 SYFKDF
+202 SYYEDF
-208 PEKYTH
+208 PKKYTR
-214 RVSMDGKFGSFT
+214 RVSIDGKFGSFT

-285 SMMQTEVPPEAEF
+285 SMMQTEVPPEAEL

-371 NGHARKITSKLPNE
+371 NGHARKIASKLPNE

>member
-1 MISKFL
+1 MISKIF

-12 LLFAVL
+12 LLFAAL

-30 GNNGDNNGDDDPTE
+30 GNNGDDNGDDDPTE
-44 EISASDFIGAW
+44 EISASDFVGAW

-122 MTLMDED
+122 MTLIDED

-150 DDDSDDPDGP
+150 PDDPDGP

-193 LPTTVGIDY
+193 LPTTVGFEY
-202 SYFKDF
+202 SYYEDF
-208 PEKYTH
+208 PEKYTG
-214 RVSMDGKFGSFT
+214 SMSTEGKFGSFT
-226 LEATK
+226 LEAERL
-231 IVDLATIYYR
+231 VDLADIYYR
-241 AVAIVNDNA
+241 AVAYFNGKA

-256 QCKTL
+256 KCQTL

-285 SMMQTEVPPEAEF
+285 SMMQTELPPEAEF
-298 EICGCK
+298 EFCGNK
-304 VTMNSNPKDPM
+304 TIMNSYSKDPM
-315 TKGEMREFFNI
+315 TKGEMRDFFYHI
-326 DSPVLM
+326 DSPILM

-345 GGSKSAGY
+345 GGSQSAGY
-353 TYSGSNTL
+353 TYSGSNNIG
-361 DDVAWFASNS
+361 DVAWYSSNS
-371 NGHARKITSKLPNE
+371 NGHVGKIAQKMPNE

-404 YLQEKWKEVVL
+404 YLQESWKEVVI
-415 LATYKIQDVSA
+415 LATYKFQDISA

-442 CWDSSQDDCQTNSA
+442 CWDSPQDDCQINSA
-456 VNVTSQ
+456 VNIMSQ
-462 TERNRFD
+462 ATNKNRFD
-469 NTKYTVRLVY
+469 NKKYTLRLVY

>member
-1 MISKFL
+1 MNISRTL

-12 LLFAVL
+12 LLFAAF
-18 MAACGGNDPETP
+18 MAACGGNDPE
-30 GNNGDNNGDDDPTE
+30 NNGDGGEDIPTD
-44 EISASDFIGAW
+44 EITSADFVGAW
-55 VQDDSSDPVY
+55 VNEEDPDCYIV
-65 LVFNSDLTGESVL
+65 LEADRSGSIIEFGTKDGKPIKVESE
-78 NDDPGDPSS
+78 
-87 IRKQAFEWKYRNESL
+87 IAWRYRNQT
-102 ILTFN
+102 LTVGSEDW
-107 TTKMVYSVV
+107 TVV
-116 AISKKS
+116 KISKRS

-129 GYEESYRRIKKSEVP
+129 GYEESYRRIKKSEIS

-150 DDDSDDPDGP
+150 PDDPDDPDGP

-174 EAEPSAY
+174 DAEPSAY

-193 LPTTVGIDY
+193 LPTMVGIDY

-208 PEKYTH
+208 PEKYTC

-241 AVAIVNDNA
+241 AVAIVNDKA

-256 QCKTL
+256 QCETL

-285 SMMQTEVPPEAEF
+285 SMMQTEVPPEAEL

-371 NGHARKITSKLPNE
+371 NGHARKIASKLPNE

>member
-1 MISKFL
+1 MNISRTL

-12 LLFAVL
+12 LLFAAF
-18 MAACGGNDPETP
+18 MAACGGNDPE
-30 GNNGDNNGDDDPTE
+30 NNGDGGKDIPTD
-44 EISASDFIGAW
+44 EITSADFVGAW
-55 VQDDSSDPVY
+55 VNEEDPDVY
-65 LVFNSDLTGESVL
+65 IVLEADRSGSIIEFGTKDGKPIKVESE
-78 NDDPGDPSS
+78 
-87 IRKQAFEWKYRNESL
+87 IAWRYRNQT
-102 ILTFN
+102 LTVGSEDW
-107 TTKMVYSVV
+107 TVV
-116 AISKKS
+116 KISKRS

-129 GYEESYRRIKKSEVP
+129 GYEETYRRIRKSEIP

-150 DDDSDDPDGP
+150 PDDPDDPDGS

-174 EAEPSAY
+174 DAEPSAY

-193 LPTTVGIDY
+193 LPTMVGIDY

-208 PEKYTH
+208 PEKYTC

-241 AVAIVNDNA
+241 AVAIVNDKA

-256 QCKTL
+256 QCETL

-285 SMMQTEVPPEAEF
+285 SMMQTEVPPEAEL

-371 NGHARKITSKLPNE
+371 NGHARKIASKLPNE